1 MSKALV
7 IIKSMGI
14 GDLCIL
20 ISNIHAI
27 SKKIAQ
33 PITVLAQ
40 KNTRA
45 EEILKYDPHVKEVI
59 GLDENEIKGFINIIK
74 ILKNK
79 NFDQCYIYSDSI
91 RFFLISK
98 FSNIKKISHYN
109 FFTKKGKNFFKTA
122 KEFTEK
128 ELKIE
133 MNPQSKIFCDNKNID
148 EVKIKFDINV
158 NSKNFIIAPSASGP
172 TKRWDINN
180 YIKLLEEINKLHS
193 CKFFIVGG
201 KNDEFLIKNIIDS
214 SVGKNCISLS
224 KKSVAEII
232 PIVAACNYA
241 ICNDTG
247 FAHIASGLGLKCLV
261 LFMDSPPIAYGTY
274 SKNISIVVPEGESI
288 ESCGHNTR
296 GKDKILFKEVLDK
309 SLKLFN

>member
-33 PITVLAQ
+33 PVTVLAQ

-45 EEILKYDPHVKEVI
+45 KEILKHDPHIKEVI
-59 GLDENEIKGFINIIK
+59 ELDKNETKGFINIIK

-98 FSNIKKISHYN
+98 LSNIKKIFHYN

-232 PIVAACNYA
+232 PIVASCNYA